1 MIVPR
6 YYENL
11 NVLHENTQPARAYY
25 VPASCRMDD
34 LVEHREGSD
43 RLQLLN
49 GKWKFQYFKSIYDV
63 KDAFYEMGYDT
74 GAFDEIEVP
83 GVWQM
88 AGYDTHQYTNIRY
101 PFPFDPPYV
110 PQDIPCGAYVHT
122 FSYAKDVDASKAF
135 LNFEGVDS
143 CFYVWINGTYVGYS
157 QVSHMTSEYDV
168 TDILKEGENTIAV
181 LVMKWCDGSYLEDQ
195 DKFRMSG
202 IFRDVYILK
211 RPECAIRDYRITTSV
226 LKEKA
231 EVKLDLSFYQETAV
245 KVTIEDR
252 NGVVV
257 AEGQA
262 EHDGAFTFEII
273 QPTLWNT
280 ENPYLYTL
288 ILQSEN
294 ETIVDHIAVRT
305 IEIKD
310 KVIYFNG
317 QKIKFRGVNR
327 HDSDPVTGFTVDV
340 EKIKKDLTLM
350 KQHNFNAIRSSH
362 YPNAPY
368 F

>member
-110 PQDIPCGAYVHT
+110 PQDIPCGAYVLLLC
-122 FSYAKDVDASKAF
+122 VD
-135 LNFEGVDS
+135 
-143 CFYVWINGTYVGYS
+143 
-157 QVSHMTSEYDV
+157 
-168 TDILKEGENTIAV
+168 
-181 LVMKWCDGSYLEDQ
+181 KWGIYRIQ
-195 DKFRMSG
+195 SG
-202 IFRDVYILK
+202 IPY
-211 RPECAIRDYRITTSV
+211 
-226 LKEKA
+226 
-231 EVKLDLSFYQETAV
+231 
-245 KVTIEDR
+245 DR
-252 NGVVV
+252 
-257 AEGQA
+257 
-262 EHDGAFTFEII
+262 
-273 QPTLWNT
+273 
-280 ENPYLYTL
+280 
-288 ILQSEN
+288 
-294 ETIVDHIAVRT
+294 
-305 IEIKD
+305 
-310 KVIYFNG
+310 
-317 QKIKFRGVNR
+317 
-327 HDSDPVTGFTVDV
+327 
-340 EKIKKDLTLM
+340 
-350 KQHNFNAIRSSH
+350 
-362 YPNAPY
+362 
-368 F
+368 